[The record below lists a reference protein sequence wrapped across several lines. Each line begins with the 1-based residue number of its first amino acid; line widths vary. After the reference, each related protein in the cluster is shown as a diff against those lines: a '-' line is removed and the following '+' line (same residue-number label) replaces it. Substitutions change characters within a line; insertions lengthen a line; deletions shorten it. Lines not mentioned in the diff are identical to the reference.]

1 MKNDL
6 DNYYLSQSEP
16 AKSCLLALRQIILE
30 QNESITEAWKYRM
43 PFFCY
48 KNKMFCYL
56 WIYKTTGQPYLGIV
70 DGKKIRHPKLV
81 IEKRSR
87 MAVLYIDVEK
97 DLPIK
102 AIREIIKIAMAFKE
116 KALKK

>member
-1 MKNDL
+1 MKSDL
-6 DNYYLSQSEP
+6 DNYYLSQAEP
-16 AKSCLLALRQIILE
+16 AKSCLLALRQIILQQDE
-30 QNESITEAWKYRM
+30 HITEAWKYRM

-81 IEKRSR
+81 VEKRSR

-102 AIREIIKIAMAFKE
+102 TIKELIKTCIRLRNKS
-116 KALKK
+116 